1 MSATT
6 EPISGLKATTSDSL
20 IRVDDVVR
28 YYPNGNVTAVNH
40 VSLTINRGEYVA
52 IMGPSGCGKSSLL
65 NLIGSLDLPTSGTIY
80 FENQSLAN
88 HPSLDSFRA
97 TKIGF
102 VFQAF
107 HLLPTLT
114 SLENVQ
120 VPMFTQSLTVAQ
132 RVARAKEL
140 LDLVGMSH
148 RMDALPDRLSIGE
161 KQRVAIAR
169 ALANKPEVLLA
180 DEPTGNLDSV
190 NGQAVL
196 ELFDR
201 LHRVNQMTLVI
212 ITHSP
217 EVAQCAER
225 VIHLRDGRISHE
237 TRREEA
243 EAVVTGSA

>member
-1 MSATT
+1 MS
-6 EPISGLKATTSDSL
+6 
-20 IRVDDVVR
+20 
-28 YYPNGNVTAVNH
+28 
-40 VSLTINRGEYVA
+40 
-52 IMGPSGCGKSSLL
+52 
-65 NLIGSLDLPTSGTIY
+65 
-80 FENQSLAN
+80 
-88 HPSLDSFRA
+88 A

-102 VFQAF
+102 VFQAL

-114 SLENVQ
+114 SLKNVQ
-120 VPMFTQSLTVAQ
+120 LPMFTQSLTIPQ
-132 RVARAKEL
+132 RVGRAKEL
-140 LDLVGMSH
+140 LELVGLSH

-217 EVAQCAER
+217 ELAQCAER

-237 TRREEA
+237 STRGDEEI
-243 EAVVTGSA
+243 

>member
-1 MSATT
+1 MSATI
-6 EPISGLKATTSDSL
+6 EPAVIEKAAPPECL
-20 IRVDDVVR
+20 IRVEDVVR

-52 IMGPSGCGKSSLL
+52 IVGPSGCGKSSLL
-65 NLIGSLDLPTSGTIY
+65 NLIGSLDLPTSGNIF
-80 FENQSLAN
+80 FENQSLTT
-88 HPSLDSFRA
+88 HPSLDTFRA

-120 VPMFTQSLTVAQ
+120 VPMFTQSLTIPQ
-132 RVARAKEL
+132 RVERAKEL
-140 LDLVGMSH
+140 LEIVGMSH
-148 RMDALPDRLSIGE
+148 RLDALPDRLSIGE

-169 ALANKPEVLLA
+169 ALANNPEVLLA

-196 ELFDR
+196 ELFDQ
-201 LHRVNQMTLVI
+201 LHRVNKMTLVI

-217 EVAQCAER
+217 EVADSAER
-225 VIHLRDGRISHE
+225 VIHLRDGRVSHE
-237 TRREEA
+237 ATRSDA
-243 EAVVTGSA
+243 

>member
-1 MSATT
+1 MSTT
-6 EPISGLKATTSDSL
+6 AEPTVTEKMTTSDPL

-65 NLIGSLDLPTSGTIY
+65 NLIGSLDLPTSGNIY
-80 FENQSLAN
+80 FENQSLIN

-120 VPMFTQSLTVAQ
+120 VPMFTQSLSIAE
-132 RVARAKEL
+132 RIERAKEL
-140 LDLVGMSH
+140 LELVGMSH
-148 RMDALPDRLSIGE
+148 RLDALPDRLSIGE

-212 ITHSP
+212 ITHSA

-237 TRREEA
+237 TRREE
-243 EAVVTGSA
+243 SAGLVSG